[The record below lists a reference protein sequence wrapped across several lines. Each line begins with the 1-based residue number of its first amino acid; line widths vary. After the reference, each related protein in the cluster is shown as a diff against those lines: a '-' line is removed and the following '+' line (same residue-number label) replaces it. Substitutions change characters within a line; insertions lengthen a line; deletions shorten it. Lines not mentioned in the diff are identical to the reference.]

1 MYDWIFLYW
10 MPYDNSL
17 SKFGT
22 PILEMLTKG
31 VESDKILVVLQSKFS
46 GEKQIFRNLITPG
59 NIDTQKL
66 KDTNSGSEEV
76 LAEYLI

>member
-1 MYDWIFLYW
+1 
-10 MPYDNSL
+10 
-17 SKFGT
+17 
-22 PILEMLTKG
+22 MLTKG